1 MESTRTMTPTTP
13 VLGWNWNATAVTT
26 PEKAH
31 YNSHHHALGPLPSP
45 TMSPTMSFATLR
57 CWQKLMAFK
66 KKHRELPAAAVN
78 GPGPRPRY
86 SVAAGAQE
94 ALGKLSASARSEL
107 PEAILAFQGAVQVT
121 SATAKGDEVYFPTP
135 LREQEATAAIK
146 GLEACAAAAISKL
159 RYGTDSRTIQI
170 DSDKVSAFLMS
181 AYLTTLDGMDKPDPR
196 IKNRIPDTDLNQ
208 AQSVLYRRMSA
219 NLYRTKNPDE
229 YYHIHGSLDA
239 DVTLQM
245 LGLPKE
251 NPAMTDYHAI
261 IDYIESAVQKFTA
274 AELDALNISHRQA
287 GIQALTWPQFQ
298 ATPHGKAMLKLP
310 PLTVRPNPADARI
323 TPPTPFPSPTP
334 PSSASP
340 QYALAGIKVLELC
353 RVIAGPTIGRCL
365 AAHGAQVIKVTSPDL
380 PDVPFF
386 QLDVNTGKHAIHL
399 DLRPDNNGRT
409 ATHDREIFASLLAD
423 ADVLIDGYRPGSLA
437 RLGYGP
443 EALAQIAQQRGK
455 GFVYV
460 AEDCFGG
467 SDLPA
472 SAGAEWASRAGWQQ
486 IADCVTGV
494 AWAQGEFMGL
504 DEPVVP
510 PFPMSDYGTG
520 ALGCAAALTGLYRRA
535 TEGGS
540 WVCRTSLVQYDAF
553 LLGLGLL
560 PETER
565 TRLRREHGHEDK
577 NPAGFFG
584 LRHSDSVDEVGRRAL
599 ASMRRTVPH
608 LFSNRDGDESGLMQ
622 AAWSPAFQGVVRWP
636 REAITIEGVR
646 VGHVRTARPNGWD
659 DKTLGWEGWEEE
671 MLGQEQE
678 QEESDSDDN
687 NYSWVGGEK

>member
-1 MESTRTMTPTTP
+1 
-13 VLGWNWNATAVTT
+13 
-26 PEKAH
+26 
-31 YNSHHHALGPLPSP
+31 
-45 TMSPTMSFATLR
+45 
-57 CWQKLMAFK
+57 MA
-66 KKHRELPAAAVN
+66 
-78 GPGPRPRY
+78 
-86 SVAAGAQE
+86 
-94 ALGKLSASARSEL
+94 
-107 PEAILAFQGAVQVT
+107 
-121 SATAKGDEVYFPTP
+121 
-135 LREQEATAAIK
+135 
-146 GLEACAAAAISKL
+146 
-159 RYGTDSRTIQI
+159 
-170 DSDKVSAFLMS
+170 
-181 AYLTTLDGMDKPDPR
+181 
-196 IKNRIPDTDLNQ
+196 DTDLNR

-219 NLYRTKNPDE
+219 NLYRTKNPNE

-261 IDYIESAVQKFTA
+261 IEYIESAVQKFTA
-274 AELDALNISHRQA
+274 AELDALNITHRQA

-310 PLTVRPNPADARI
+310 PLTVRPNPADACI
-323 TPPTPFPSPTP
+323 TPPTPFPSAAP
-334 PSSASP
+334 PSSPSCSETAAPSNGQRDDSSSSIGTNVSSSSSGSP

-399 DLRPDNNGRT
+399 DLRPDSTTGST
-409 ATHDREIFASLLAD
+409 TTHDREIFASLLAD

-608 LFSNRDGDESGLMQ
+608 LFSNRDDDEGGLMQ
-622 AAWSPAFQGVVRWP
+622 SAWSPAFQGVVRWP

-659 DKTLGWEGWEEE
+659 DKTLGWEGWEEQ
-671 MLGQEQE
+671 MILGQELKE
-678 QEESDSDDN
+678 QEESDGDGDEDN